1 MSYHH
6 FRRRC
11 EDAMELVLTERLEA
25 GLPLTIHKGMSGE
38 DLTVP
43 RLEVFMDT
51 ATPEVF
57 GDDGM
62 IGGYVNGNMIGVLR
76 LRLVDSLSD
85 STRETWTEYSG
96 AVEDVLLS
104 SDLVTRLNAVARD
117 PLTVFTVRP
126 GPCAE
131 SHDDDNAL
139 RICEY
144 EITIYGAPSKLEA

>member
-1 MSYHH
+1 
-6 FRRRC
+6 
-11 EDAMELVLTERLEA
+11 MELVLTERLEG
-25 GLPLTIHKGMSGE
+25 GLPLTIHKGMSGD

-43 RLEVFMDT
+43 RVEVFMES
-51 ATPEVF
+51 AEPELF
-57 GDDGM
+57 GDNDR
-62 IGGYVNGNMIGVLR
+62 IGGYVTGNLTGVLR

-85 STRETWTEYSG
+85 STRDSWTEYSG

-104 SDLVTRLNAVARD
+104 SDIVTRLNAVARD

-131 SHDDDNAL
+131 THDDDNAL
-139 RICEY
+139 RICDY